1 MATQDTCCTIVPY
14 FKVNPG
20 KLDEFK
26 ALAEKAVAET
36 SKNSA
41 EEKVLYYGFS
51 YSGEV
56 AHCREGYADAEG
68 ALAHLA
74 NINPLLQQLLEISEL
89 ARLEIHGPAAELDKM
104 RAPLAALSPDFFTL
118 ECGIRPE

>member
-14 FKVNPG
+14 FNVHPG
-20 KLDEFK
+20 RLDEFK

-36 SKNSA
+36 LKNSDQ
-41 EEKVLYYGFS
+41 EKVLFYGFS
-51 YSGEV
+51 YNGDV

-68 ALAHLA
+68 ALAHLG
-74 NINPLLQQLLEISEL
+74 NINPLLQQLLEISDL
-89 ARLEIHGPAAELDKM
+89 ARLEIHGPAEELDKM
-104 RAPLAALSPDFFTL
+104 REPLASLGPDFFTL